1 MAQIEPDSEILELA
15 IFREVEAYHFYMALA
30 KVVDD
35 QEMCK
40 VLENFAKEELEHKAK
55 LELEV
60 LKMGQVLSTE
70 KEFPAPS
77 MDNYIISN
85 TDSLIDMDYKDILLL
100 AIEKE
105 DASFRT
111 YVNLAFHAADQESK
125 DVLLAI
131 AEEEV
136 KHKHRFEIEHDMLL
150 KKG

>member
-1 MAQIEPDSEILELA
+1 MAQIEPDSEILEFA
-15 IFREVEAYHFYMALA
+15 IFREVEAHHFYMTLA
-30 KVVDD
+30 KVVDNPA
-35 QEMCK
+35 MRK
-40 VLENFAKEELEHKAK
+40 VLEDFAKEELEHKAK

-60 LKMGQVLSTE
+60 LKLGQVLPAE
-70 KEFPAPS
+70 KEFQDPP

-85 TDSLIDMDYKDILLL
+85 INSLSDIGYKDMLLL

-105 DASFRT
+105 ETSFRT
-111 YVNLAFHAADQESK
+111 YVNLAFHATDQESK

-136 KHKHRFEIEHDMLL
+136 KHKHRFEIEYERLM

>member
-1 MAQIEPDSEILELA
+1 MSQIEPDSEVLEFA

-30 KVVDD
+30 KVVDNL
-35 QEMCK
+35 EMRK
-40 VLENFAKEELEHKAK
+40 VLEDFAKEELEHKAK

-60 LKMGQVLSTE
+60 LKMGQVLPAE

-77 MDNYIISN
+77 MDNYIIPN
-85 TDSLIDMDYKDILLL
+85 TDSLIDIDYKDMLLL

-105 DASFRT
+105 EASFKT
-111 YVNLAFHAADQESK
+111 YVNLAIHAIDQESK

-136 KHKHRFEIEHDMLL
+136 KHKYRFEIEYDMLM